1 MKRSYLLIG
10 RFYRSFCR
18 LYPRTGLLSLFFIG
32 LVSLLASC
40 GTSTHIV
47 SSWRDPGVVVD
58 TAKIHQFVVAALLKN
73 QTTRHLV
80 EDDMAARFPGK
91 AVQSYKV
98 LGDGELKDDD
108 DMYNQ
113 KLKAAGFDGVVVMQ
127 LVDVNKQTR
136 YVPGTSAVYY
146 GSWRRYWGFSWTGY
160 YDPGYYTTDKSYD
173 VEVTVFS
180 LKRDKLIWTA
190 QTSTVDPPGRQ
201 ELFASVGKA
210 VLDRMNKEG
219 FLQ

>member
-1 MKRSYLLIG
+1 MKRSYLNIG
-10 RFYRSFCR
+10 PAS
-18 LYPRTGLLSLFFIG
+18 LLLVG

-40 GTSTHIV
+40 VTSTHIV
-47 SSWRDPGVVVD
+47 ESWRDPSVVVD
-58 TAKIHQFVVAALLKN
+58 TAMIHQFVVAALLKS
-73 QTTRHLV
+73 QTTRHVV

-98 LGDGELKDDD
+98 LGDDELKGDE

-136 YVPGTSAVYY
+136 YVPGSYPVYF
-146 GSWRRYWGFSWTGY
+146 GSWRRYWGYSWAGY

-173 VEVTVFS
+173 VEVTVYS

-190 QTSTVDPPGRQ
+190 TTSTVDPPGRQ

-210 VLDRMNKEG
+210 VLDKMSKEG